1 MTKKELVQKLSKE
14 LDCTYA
20 KARYITDVFIEIIG
34 DAIVNEQEVKL
45 QGFGSWRIYLRK
57 GYARTNKVTKKPEYM
72 PPAPHC
78 RFFASKK
85 IKDRLQNMTLPMSK
99 GQLAQ
104 QRSE

>member
-1 MTKKELVQKLSKE
+1 MTKKELAKKLSKE

-20 KARYITDVFIEIIG
+20 KARYITDAFIEIVG
-34 DAIVNEQEVKL
+34 DAIVNEREVKL
-45 QGFGSWRIYLRK
+45 QGLGTWRVRLKK

-72 PPAPHC
+72 PPVPYC
-78 RFFASKK
+78 RFHASKQ
-85 IKDRLQNMTLPMSK
+85 IKDRLQRMTLPMSK

>member
-1 MTKKELVQKLSKE
+1 MTKKELAKKLSKE

-20 KARYITDVFIEIIG
+20 KARFITDAFIEIIS
-34 DAIVNEQEVKL
+34 DALVNEREVKL
-45 QGFGSWRIYLRK
+45 QGLGSWRIHLKK

-72 PPAPHC
+72 APAPYC
-78 RFFASKK
+78 RFYASKQ
-85 IKDRLQNMTLPMSK
+85 IKDRLQRMTLPMSK